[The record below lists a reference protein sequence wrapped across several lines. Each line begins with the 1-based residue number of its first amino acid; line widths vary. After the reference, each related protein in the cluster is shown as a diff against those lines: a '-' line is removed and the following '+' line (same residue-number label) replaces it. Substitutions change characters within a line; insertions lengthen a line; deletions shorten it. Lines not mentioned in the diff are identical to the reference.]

1 MRAVRWTVL
10 LLCGAGL
17 LRDVS
22 VHVWK
27 EHPLRAAKERR
38 RPDTPYTWIP
48 RLLPAAVDRLAFLT
62 DAPAGSEEYARR
74 LYDAR
79 YAVCPRVLSQGV
91 ATKFAVAEVSRSVD
105 LEAFSRA
112 SGFALV
118 EGRGKVALLVRP

>member
-1 MRAVRWTVL
+1 MRAVRWTAL

-38 RPDTPYTWIP
+38 RPDTPYRWIP
-48 RLLPAAVDRLAFLT
+48 GLLPAAVDRVAFLT
-62 DAPAGSEEYARR
+62 DAAGGSEEFAKR

-79 YAVCPRVLSQGV
+79 YGLCPRVVSEGLS
-91 ATKFAVAEVSRSVD
+91 TKFAVAEVSRSGD
-105 LEAFSRA
+105 LEPFLRA

-118 EGRGKVALLVRP
+118 ESRGKVALLVRP

>member
-1 MRAVRWTVL
+1 MRAVRWTAL

-27 EHPLRAAKERR
+27 EHPLRAAEERR
-38 RPDTPYTWIP
+38 RPDTPYRWIP
-48 RLLPAAVDRLAFLT
+48 RVLPGAVDRVAFLT
-62 DAPAGSEEYARR
+62 DLPASSEEYAKR

-79 YAVCPRVLSQGV
+79 YGLCPRVVSAGI
-91 ATKFAVAEVSRSVD
+91 ATTFAVAEVSRPD
-105 LEAFSRA
+105 DPEPFSRA

-118 EGRGKVALLVRP
+118 ESRGKVALLVRP

>member
-1 MRAVRWTVL
+1 MRAVRWTAL

-48 RLLPAAVDRLAFLT
+48 GLLPAAVDRVAFLT
-62 DAPAGSEEYARR
+62 DARAGSDEYAKR

-79 YAVCPRVLSQGV
+79 YGLCPRVLDEGL
-91 ATKFAVAEVSRSVD
+91 ATRFAVAEVSRSAD

-112 SGFALV
+112 SGFTV
-118 EGRGKVALLVRP
+118 VDSRGTVALLVRR